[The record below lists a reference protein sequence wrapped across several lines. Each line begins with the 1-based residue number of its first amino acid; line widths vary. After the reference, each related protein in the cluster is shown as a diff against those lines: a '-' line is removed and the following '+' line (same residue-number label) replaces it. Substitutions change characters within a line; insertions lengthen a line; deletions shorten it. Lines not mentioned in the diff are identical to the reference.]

1 MAEYVLH
8 PPARR
13 VSGIEETI
21 QNGEQLLALRMTL
34 HDLSGVFVDREG
46 KALLDRRRGSHRRYR
61 TCAIG
66 YSRRCLDHCYQ
77 RVNRRCAQERGAFL
91 HRCWKGFAELVL
103 PIRREGVHLAT
114 LFAGQ
119 WRVAGWEIHAPLAPG
134 CNEQIDRLGLVE
146 PESLGPLASVL
157 ETFAAGLLADVDRIR
172 GQSGPA
178 ISRREAIYRF
188 IELHAAEPIGL
199 GDLAGVLH
207 LSPSRTSHLVKQLT
221 GSTFQD
227 LLVSERI
234 RKAQALLRSTDL
246 TVGQIGRL
254 VGIENDGYFSRL
266 FKARVGAAPSRY
278 RRQGPTSKDRP
289 DIARGPRNRKSEP
302 G

>member
-1 MAEYVLH
+1 MLH

-13 VSGIEETI
+13 VSSIEETI
-21 QNGEQLLALRMTL
+21 QNSEQLLDLRMTL
-34 HDLSGVFVDREG
+34 HDLSGVFVEREG
-46 KALLDRRRGSHRRYR
+46 KALLDRHRGSHRRYR

-66 YSRRCLDHCYQ
+66 YCRRCLDHCYQ
-77 RVNRRCAQERGAFL
+77 QVNKRCAHERGAFL

-103 PIRREGVHLAT
+103 PIGREGVHLAT

-119 WRVAGWEIHAPLAPG
+119 WQVAGWEIHKPLPPG
-134 CNEQIDRLGLVE
+134 CSEQIDKLSLVKQ
-146 PESLGPLASVL
+146 ESLGRLASLL
-157 ETFAAGLLADVDRIR
+157 ETFAAGLLAEVDRLR

-199 GDLAGVLH
+199 GDLAAALH

-246 TVGQIGRL
+246 PVGQIGRL

-266 FKARVGAAPSRY
+266 FKARVGRAPSRY
-278 RRQGPTSKDRP
+278 RHQGPTSKDRP
-289 DIARGPRNRKSEP
+289 DIAQSSEERQNGP